1 MSNRLGIFY
10 VILVL
15 LLLVMG
21 AWWLY
26 FLTQVGNDRAD
37 YEIQKLATDKMH
49 ASFLI
54 QSDPQVRANPRAYL
68 GSAFPHLVFVTTETG
83 VEVMVDP
90 AIMRSIRED
99 ARATRNMFLYEG
111 FFFIILLVA
120 GSTILFLSWRSEIKF
135 KETRE
140 LFLSGATHEFK
151 TPLASLR
158 LYTETLGREG
168 LGDEDRVRIRN
179 RMVEDMVRL
188 ETLVDGVLSMSADDA
203 FDHGAEV
210 QLDLAAECRTVI
222 DDLRGFTT
230 DHRAEIILETDGAA
244 YIMGRVLT
252 FHLALRNLI
261 VNAVK
266 HSPDPVR
273 VEIRLEAGTKW
284 HRVTVRDN
292 GPGIPR
298 RLHEKVFECFY
309 SGTKESRKPSAGVGL
324 HLVRRNTETLGGR
337 IELESEDG
345 SGCTFTLILPAQ
357 TVQG

>member
-26 FLTQVGNDRAD
+26 FLTNVGNDRAE
-37 YEIQKLATDKMH
+37 YELQKLATDKLH

-54 QSDPQVRANPRAYL
+54 QSDPQVREDPRGWLSPSFPYL
-68 GSAFPHLVFVTTETG
+68 IFVKTDTG
-83 VEVMVDP
+83 VEVLVDP
-90 AIMRSIRED
+90 EVTRKIHQD

-120 GSTILFLSWRSEIKF
+120 GSTILYLSWRSEVKF

-168 LGDEDRVRIRN
+168 LRDQDRPHIQA
-179 RMVEDMVRL
+179 RMVEDITRL
-188 ETLVDGVLSMSADDA
+188 ESLVDEVLAMSADDTFA
-203 FDHGAEV
+203 QVPQIRLDLVEECRAVMHDLRDFAADHGADFALEG
-210 QLDLAAECRTVI
+210 DRT
-222 DDLRGFTT
+222 
-230 DHRAEIILETDGAA
+230 A
-244 YIMGRVLT
+244 YILGRRLT
-252 FHLALRNLI
+252 FHLALRNLV
-261 VNAVK
+261 VNAVR

-273 VEIRLEAGTKW
+273 VTVTVKPGRQW
-284 HRVTVRDN
+284 HRVKVTDN

-298 RLHEKVFECFY
+298 RLHERVFECFY
-309 SGTKESRKPSAGVGL
+309 SGGTDSRNPGAGVGL
-324 HLVRRNTETLGGR
+324 HLVRRNIETMGGR
-337 IELESEDG
+337 TELVSEEG
-345 SGCTFTLILPAQ
+345 SGSTFTLVLPAV
-357 TVQG
+357 TAGG

>member
-26 FLTQVGNDRAD
+26 FLTQVGQDRAE

-54 QSDPQVRANPRAYL
+54 QSDPQVRENPRAYL
-68 GSAFPHLVFVTTETG
+68 GSSFPHLVFVKTDTG

-90 AIMRSIRED
+90 TIMRSIRDD

-120 GSTILFLSWRSEIKF
+120 GSTILYFSWRSEVKY

-158 LYTETLGREG
+158 LYTETLSREG
-168 LGDEDRVRIRN
+168 LGDEDRTRIQV
-179 RMVEDMVRL
+179 RMVEDIVRL
-188 ETLVDGVLSMSADDA
+188 ETLVDGVLSMSADDT
-203 FDHGAEV
+203 FDQGPEV
-210 QLDLAAECRTVI
+210 QLDLTAECRTVI
-222 DDLRGFTT
+222 DDLRGFTA
-230 DHRAEIILETDGAA
+230 DHKAAVSLEAA
-244 YIMGRVLT
+244 GPAFIMGRALT
-252 FHLALRNLI
+252 FQLAMRNLI

-266 HSPDPVR
+266 HSPHPVK
-273 VEIRLEAGTKW
+273 VEVVIDKGSKW
-284 HRVTVRDN
+284 HRITVRDN

-309 SGTKESRKPSAGVGL
+309 SGSKDNRKPGAGVGL
-324 HLVRRNTETLGGR
+324 HLVRRNIETLGGR
-337 IELESEDG
+337 TELESEEEA
-345 SGCTFTLILPAQ
+345 GCIFTLILPAQ
-357 TVQG
+357 AAQD

>member
-10 VILVL
+10 TVLVL

-37 YEIQKLATDKMH
+37 YQIQKLATDKMH

-54 QSDPQVRANPRAYL
+54 QSDPQVRENPRAYL
-68 GSAFPHLVFVTTETG
+68 GSAFPHLVFVKTDTG

-120 GSTILFLSWRSEIKF
+120 GSTILFLSWRSEVKF

-158 LYTETLGREG
+158 LYTETLSREG
-168 LGDEDRVRIRN
+168 LGDEDRVRIQG
-179 RMVEDMVRL
+179 RMVEDIIRL

-203 FDHGAEV
+203 FDHGPEER
-210 QLDLAAECRTVI
+210 LDLAAECRTVI
-222 DDLRGFTT
+222 DDLRGFTS
-230 DHRAEIILETDGAA
+230 DHRAEVLLQAA
-244 YIMGRVLT
+244 GPAFIMGRVLT

-266 HSPDPVR
+266 HSPDPVK
-273 VEIRLEAGTKW
+273 VEVHLEQGAKW
-284 HRVTVRDN
+284 HRITVKDN

-309 SGTKESRKPSAGVGL
+309 SGSKDNRKPGAGVGL
-324 HLVRRNTETLGGR
+324 HLVRRNIETLGGR
-337 IELESEDG
+337 TELDSEEG
-345 SGCTFTLILPAQ
+345 AGCTFTMVLPAQ
-357 TVQG
+357 TASN